1 MHKLHCTQYTH
12 YSLIFSEGA
21 PTGASS
27 LQSSIFSSSHAWS
40 CEDVQACKS
49 LTITHILMYSFNDHL
64 KSASV
69 NARHPGIGILPMLS
83 LVCSKWLELVQMVWT
98 AETITVLKIV
108 QIFINQIY
116 MYIIILQQRKDILPI
131 PWRSISLETLSW
143 LPIIRPPNRR
153 VEHNTDL
160 CVRIMICMF
169 VVIRKRIGRRLT
181 SRGLQRCQRSGCQGQ
196 SMDGLCHLWMKT
208 INQECFSDGLL
219 GGLRRKSFFY
229 QWTENLWNPTI
240 EEDPPLSNW

>member
-49 LTITHILMYSFNDHL
+49 LTIKHILKYSFNDHL

-116 MYIIILQQRKDILPI
+116 ISSYYSKERTSYPFLDVRSPWKLSVGCQSLGLQTEGSNITP
-131 PWRSISLETLSW
+131 TFGSW
-143 LPIIRPPNRR
+143 LQWSFAC
-153 VEHNTDL
+153 L
-160 CVRIMICMF
+160 LWF
-169 VVIRKRIGRRLT
+169 VK
-181 SRGLQRCQRSGCQGQ
+181 
-196 SMDGLCHLWMKT
+196 
-208 INQECFSDGLL
+208 
-219 GGLRRKSFFY
+219 
-229 QWTENLWNPTI
+229 
-240 EEDPPLSNW
+240 